1 MQRNTRQ
8 RRAICAAF
16 ETATRPMS
24 VEEVHATAGRRQ
36 PTLSLATLYRALA
49 DLVQAGELTRVMLPG
64 QPPRYQR
71 THDAHRHLFQCD
83 RCRKVYEV
91 EGCPGAVLHRA
102 PKGFAVRAHQVIL
115 YGDCA
120 DCLSVRP
127 ARAKA
132 RAKPAHAR
140 AAVTST
146 PATRRAPTPAA
157 QTAAKA
163 ASSRTRPAP
172 AATPARRVRTTRERP
187 S

>member
-1 MQRNTRQ
+1 M
-8 RRAICAAF
+8 AVAEI
-16 ETATRPMS
+16 
-24 VEEVHATAGRRQ
+24 HATAGRRQ
-36 PTLSLATLYRALA
+36 ASLSLATLYRALA
-49 DLVQAGELTRVMLPG
+49 DLVHDGELTRVMLPG

-120 DCLSVRP
+120 ECLP
-127 ARAKA
+127 ARAPVRAKTK
-132 RAKPAHAR
+132 AKPADTRVKARPTAAAAR
-140 AAVTST
+140 AAVSSP
-146 PATRRAPTPAA
+146 PAARRTPTPAA
-157 QTAAKA
+157 RA
-163 ASSRTRPAP
+163 ASRRTRRSPAP
-172 AATPARRVRTTRERP
+172 ARHARTNREHP